1 MAQLVVTPKKIAA
14 DFTQKDGENFSDF
27 MKRSDVAFERLCAE
41 AAALPDGEV
50 VGAIIHLPYADGYA
64 HYRVSSASPLK
75 LQHINVGDGWHV
87 GAVTIRGLRLDDVT
101 ELVNRARHQPPLL
114 AEQDNR
120 ASGCPAPLV
129 TQMRNVLY
137 PTHDANR

>member
-14 DFTQKDGENFSDF
+14 DFTQKDGENFSEF
-27 MKRSDVAFERLCAE
+27 LKRSDAAFEQLCAV

-50 VGAIIHLPYADGYA
+50 VGAIIHFPYADGSA

-87 GAVTIRGLRLDDVT
+87 SAATIRGLRLDDVKVM
-101 ELVNRARHQPPLL
+101 VNRSRAWCSCLL
-114 AEQDNR
+114 
-120 ASGCPAPLV
+120 SL
-129 TQMRNVLY
+129 
-137 PTHDANR
+137 